1 MASRRRNPNPS
12 SNETARNPMPSRE
25 ERQRL
30 GMLEGNPLAQQESTW
45 GGPPRRYTPASLNRP
60 GRYAG
65 MEMANE
71 AETKRIATKMKQTI
85 NAPFTGGST
94 YRNK

>member
-12 SNETARNPMPSRE
+12 SNEASMRGLPSKE
-25 ERQRL
+25 ERRRL
-30 GMLEGNPLAQQESTW
+30 GMIEGNPLAQQESTS
-45 GGPPRRYTPASLNRP
+45 GGPPRRYTPASMNRP

-71 AETKRIATKMKQTI
+71 AETKRIGTKMKQTI
-85 NAPFTGGST
+85 NSPFTGGST